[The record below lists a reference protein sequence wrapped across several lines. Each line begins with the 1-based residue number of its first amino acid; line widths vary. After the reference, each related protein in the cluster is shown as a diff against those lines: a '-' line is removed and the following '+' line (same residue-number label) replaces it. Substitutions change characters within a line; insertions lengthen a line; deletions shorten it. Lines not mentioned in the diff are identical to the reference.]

1 MASQVLY
8 ADFASGALT
17 DMTANWT
24 AAGSVCR
31 SVASS
36 AASSGAGC
44 SPPPS
49 AQSRAVFA
57 GASALCSGWVRSVAY
72 EVRHSSSA
80 QGTIDQVRAGPG
92 PGPDVHLQ
100 TSIEIIQSGELF
112 KYKSIRRFMSVCL
125 HG

>member
-31 SVASS
+31 SATSS
-36 AASSGAGC
+36 ATSSAAGC

-92 PGPDVHLQ
+92 PDVHLQ
-100 TSIEIIQSGELF
+100 ASIEITQSGELF
-112 KYKSIRRFMSVCL
+112 KYKSIRRFMSVCM